1 MRIMDLRFQ
10 NLQQITRRHL
20 LGQAGLGIGAVA
32 LGSMAGAAE
41 GEPAKKFLTGQGK
54 AKSVIYL
61 HMAGSPSQVDLFEHK
76 PALTKFHGEECPKEY
91 LEGKRFAFIKG
102 VPRMLGPLFKY
113 AQHGESGQWLSELL
127 PGLASVVDDVCVMRT
142 IQTDQFNHSPAQLLL
157 HTGTSRLGSP
167 SIGCWVTYGLG
178 SESQDLPGFV
188 VLSSGGKTPSAG
200 KSLWGSGFLP
210 TVYQGVQC
218 RTSGDPVLYLSN
230 PKGMSRALRR
240 RTLDTLR
247 DLNELQFERLRDDET
262 QTRIA
267 QYELAYR
274 MQMAVP
280 EVMDISR
287 EPKHILDLYGARPGF
302 VSESESADDPRPLY
316 SSTDPTFANNC
327 LLARR
332 LVEQGVR
339 FVQLYDWGWDHHG
352 SSPGESCDETLP
364 IKCGQIDRAIA
375 GLITDL
381 KQRGLL
387 DSTLIV
393 WGGEFG
399 RTPMMQNNV
408 NTELKKGFIGRDHHP
423 FAYTMW
429 MAGGGIKGGLA
440 YGQTDDIGYYP
451 AEHPLTVRNL
461 QATILHQLGID
472 PYRFSFPFQGLD
484 NRLIGPTDEGRVL
497 HDILA

>member
-1 MRIMDLRFQ
+1 MDLRFQ
-10 NLQQITRRHL
+10 QLQQITRRHL
-20 LGQAGLGIGAVA
+20 LGRAGLGLGAMA
-32 LGSMAGAAE
+32 LGSLAGATE
-41 GEPAKKFLTGQGK
+41 TSTAKKYLTGQAK
-54 AKSVIYL
+54 TKSVIYL

-76 PALTKFHGEECPKEY
+76 PALTKFDGQECPKEY

-127 PGLASVVDDVCVMRT
+127 PGLASVIDEVCVMRT

-167 SIGCWVTYGLG
+167 SIGSWVTYGLG

-247 DLNELQFERLRDDET
+247 DLNEAQFERLGDDET

-274 MQMAVP
+274 MQAAVP

-287 EPKHILDLYGARPGF
+287 EPQHILDLYGARPGF

-316 SSTDPTFANNC
+316 SSSDPTFANNC

-408 NTELKKGFIGRDHHP
+408 RSELKKGFIGRDHHP
-423 FAYTMW
+423 FAFTMW

-451 AEHPLTVRNL
+451 AEHPLSVRDL
-461 QATILHQLGID
+461 QATILHLLGFD

-484 NRLIGPTDEGRVL
+484 NRLIGPTDEGRIL